1 MNWKRT
7 SSLVSPERSAKSS
20 PFAHTPPRSNL
31 AENAPTTSLLSS
43 GWQKS
48 AQLIDNID
56 FQVPVFCGTCAL
68 FPWKPSVFNILTKNT
83 RVIVSATTSQKFKA
97 RLEVLEPG
105 QIIGTR
111 RGRRPPS
118 LINNLGIYGD
128 GGRFFETLSLQ
139 RSSVSQEVTP

>member
-1 MNWKRT
+1 MLTYRVNWKRT
-7 SSLVSPERSAKSS
+7 SPLATLGRPGKSL
-20 PFAHTPPRSNL
+20 PFTSTPPGNYFNR
-31 AENAPTTSLLSS
+31 NAPITYFLSS
-43 GWQKS
+43 TSQKS
-48 AQLIDNID
+48 AQLIETNN

-83 RVIVSATTSQKFKA
+83 RVIVSATVNQKPKA

-139 RSSVSQEVTP
+139 RSSV